1 MTSRTALFVL
11 LMATTGVGA
20 DKTPPTYQK
29 GTITGWDTRV
39 DVRNGG
45 NNGSKT
51 YRHTRVYDLK
61 ATDLIY
67 EIDDCGSF
75 QAGQF
80 TAGQTVEY
88 RIDDADKNDLR
99 IYIRRENGKEFKCR
113 MEGAR
118 IVEDTEPAAPSDP
131 H

>member
-1 MTSRTALFVL
+1 MTSRTALFIL
-11 LMATTGVGA
+11 LMAAIGLCQ
-20 DKTPPTYQK
+20 DKIPHTYQK
-29 GTITGWDTRV
+29 GTITGWDTRI
-39 DVRNGG
+39 DVRSGA
-45 NNGSKT
+45 NNTKT

-80 TAGQTVEY
+80 TAGQAVEY

-113 MEGAR
+113 MEGVR